1 MGFGWWGREVQTV
14 MLVNSLNSHGVNTLI
29 AVGFSDLAPSLR
41 GSLNLNSWHSG
52 AGHELAPAHH

>member
-1 MGFGWWGREVQTV
+1 MGFGRWGGEVQSV
-14 MLVNSLNSHGVNTLI
+14 MLVKSLNSHGVNTLT

-41 GSLNLNSWHSG
+41 GSLNFNSWHLG